1 MLRNQFEVLNRCVD
15 WAERHTQYRATAD
28 SAPIVQL
35 SVQEPR
41 PGVRVIMVAGELDML
56 SAPTLEQAVRDQWVE
71 GLRGLIIDLTE
82 LIFLGCA
89 GILVLIHAEEAARR
103 ANVPLRL
110 VCKSQRLLRILRICG
125 ALERFDV
132 SNTLADA
139 VCQHP

>member
-1 MLRNQFEVLNRCVD
+1 VLNGCVD
-15 WAERHTQYRATAD
+15 WTERHTQHRATAD

-41 PGVRVIMVAGELDML
+41 PGVRVITIAGELDML
-56 SAPTLEQAVRDQWVE
+56 SAPTLEEAVHDQWVE

-110 VCKSQRLLRILRICG
+110 VCKSRRLLRILRICG
-125 ALERFDV
+125 VLERFEV

-139 VCQHP
+139 VCRHL

>member
-1 MLRNQFEVLNRCVD
+1 MLRNQFEVLNGYGD
-15 WAERHTQYRATAD
+15 LAKRHTQHRATAD
-28 SAPIVQL
+28 STAIVKL

-56 SAPTLEQAVRDQWVE
+56 SAPTLEQAVHDQWVQ

-125 ALERFDV
+125 VLERFEV
-132 SNTLADA
+132 SDTLADA
-139 VCQHP
+139 VCRHP

>member
-1 MLRNQFEVLNRCVD
+1 MLRNQFEVLNGCGD
-15 WAERHTQYRATAD
+15 LAERHTQHRATAD
-28 SAPIVQL
+28 SAPIVKL

-56 SAPTLEQAVRDQWVE
+56 SAPTLEQAVHDQWVE

-89 GILVLIHAEEAARR
+89 GILVLIHAEEAAQR

-110 VCKSQRLLRILRICG
+110 VCNSQRLLRILRICG
-125 ALERFDV
+125 VLERFEVFD
-132 SNTLADA
+132 TLADA
-139 VCQHP
+139 VSRHP

>member
-1 MLRNQFEVLNRCVD
+1 MLRNQFEVLNGRGD
-15 WAERHTQYRATAD
+15 WAERHTRHRATAD
-28 SAPIVQL
+28 SAPIVKL

-41 PGVRVIMVAGELDML
+41 PGVRVIMVVGELDML
-56 SAPTLEQAVRDQWVE
+56 SAPTLEQAVHDQWVE
-71 GLRGLIIDLTE
+71 GLRGLIIDLTG

-125 ALERFDV
+125 VLERFEV
-132 SNTLADA
+132 SSTLADA
-139 VCQHP
+139 VCRHP